1 MVAELLTVEL
11 DDGVATVAFD
21 DVHSNNA
28 LSHAM
33 VEALG
38 VAFAALGRDPDV
50 RAIVLGGSEDY
61 FSSGASREVI
71 DDLASGRRDSS
82 ELVLPRVLLE
92 CPVPVIAAMAGHAI
106 GGGFA
111 LGMAADFIVL
121 ARESRYCLNFMDLG
135 FTPGMGTTRL
145 LEHVLSP
152 AIAHELMFTGEA
164 RLGRDF
170 EGKTGINHIVPRAEV
185 MPRARELAT
194 RIAEKSRLTIV
205 ALKRVLS
212 LPRRQA
218 FEAARTQETAMH
230 QLAFAALTDR
240 KQT

>member
-1 MVAELLTVEL
+1 MLAAGPGGAGWIDLR
-11 DDGVATVAFD
+11 FD
-21 DVHSNNA
+21 RPEKRNA

-33 VEALG
+33 VDALEIT
-38 VAFAALGRDPDV
+38 FTALGRNPEV
-50 RAIVLGGSEDY
+50 RAIVLAGSEDY
-61 FSSGASREVI
+61 FSSGASREVV
-71 DDLASGRRDSS
+71 DDLATGRRDSS
-82 ELVLPRVLLE
+82 ELLLPRVLLD
-92 CPVPVIAAMAGHAI
+92 CPVPVIAAMAGNAI

-135 FTPGMGTTRL
+135 FTPGMGTTCL

-152 AIAHELMFTGEA
+152 AIAHELLFTGEA
-164 RLGRDF
+164 RRGRDF

-185 MPRARELAT
+185 MPRAHELAA
-194 RIAEKSRLTIV
+194 RISEKSRLTIV

-230 QLAFAALTDR
+230 HLSFAALSAR
-240 KQT
+240 NQEP

>member
-1 MVAELLTVEL
+1 MAGLVTQV
-11 DDGVATVAFD
+11 DDGVATVTFD
-21 DVHSNNA
+21 DVGSSNA

-33 VEALG
+33 VDALG
-38 VAFAALGRDPDV
+38 VTFDTLGRDTSV
-50 RAIVLGGSEDY
+50 RAIVLAGSDEY
-61 FSSGASREVI
+61 FSSGASREVV
-71 DDLASGRRDSS
+71 DDLATGRRDSS
-82 ELVLPRVLLE
+82 ELVLPRVLLD

-152 AIAHELMFTGEA
+152 AIAHELLFTGEA
-164 RLGRDF
+164 RRGRDF

-185 MPRARELAT
+185 MPRAHELAS

-218 FEAARTQETAMH
+218 FEAARSQETLMH
-230 QLAFAALTDR
+230 QLAFGALTNR
-240 KQT
+240 NQET